1 MLLLPVLLLPLV
13 QGPAQ
18 AAAPTLPELV
28 AAYKADR
35 ELLARKWSFPFSP
48 AGHAAREKLGGAW
61 LARLDRLD
69 FAALPRRFQV
79 DWLLLRDLVRHDLR
93 AAATAGEREE
103 EVLPVLPFV
112 APLVELLEARARR
125 ELVDPEQAA
134 DILDRVHRGVLA
146 ARERLQEE
154 RPPLRPPL
162 ARRAARMLGEL
173 RQELEVWHRFG
184 SGYDPLF
191 TWWCEAPWQAL
202 DEALQDYGRFLEKEL
217 GGLDPDDRDRIVGD
231 PIGREALLAELA
243 FARIPYTPEEL
254 IAIGEREL
262 AWCQEERLRAARELG
277 FEDDWRAA
285 QEHVKEQHVP
295 PGAQPRLILDLAR
308 EAVDFLRERDLL
320 TIPKL
325 AWEGW
330 RMQMMS
336 LERQKFTP
344 YFTGGEVISIA
355 YPTPAMSHADKLM
368 SMRGNNIHFSR
379 ATVHHELIP
388 GHHLQGYMAR
398 RWNPH
403 RQAFRTPFLVEGW
416 ALYWE
421 LRLWDLGFPR
431 NAEDRIGMLFWRAH
445 RCARIVF
452 SLKFHLGEWSPEEC
466 VDFLVEQV
474 GHERRNAE
482 GEVRRSVQGGYGP
495 LYQCAYMLGG
505 LQLRALHD
513 ELVGA
518 AGWSEKRFHDAVLR
532 QGPIPIEL
540 LRATLREDLPLDR
553 DFPVAWRFGG

>member
-1 MLLLPVLLLPLV
+1 
-13 QGPAQ
+13 
-18 AAAPTLPELV
+18 
-28 AAYKADR
+28 
-35 ELLARKWSFPFSP
+35 
-48 AGHAAREKLGGAW
+48 
-61 LARLDRLD
+61 
-69 FAALPRRFQV
+69 
-79 DWLLLRDLVRHDLR
+79 
-93 AAATAGEREE
+93 
-103 EVLPVLPFV
+103 
-112 APLVELLEARARR
+112 
-125 ELVDPEQAA
+125 
-134 DILDRVHRGVLA
+134 
-146 ARERLQEE
+146 
-154 RPPLRPPL
+154 
-162 ARRAARMLGEL
+162 MLGEL

-513 ELVGA
+513 ELVGG

-540 LRATLREDLPLDR
+540 LRAALREDLPLDR
-553 DFPVAWRFGG
+553 DFPVAWRFEG